1 MKVAKFKHFRLLMSL
16 VFCQCFTQYLS
27 LHKQTCFGKEEAESY
42 TIVSVMQNAA
52 GDICR
57 KNNRAT
63 GYLEKEQ

>member
-1 MKVAKFKHFRLLMSL
+1 MKVAKFKHFRFLMSL

-42 TIVSVMQNAA
+42 TIVSVMQTAA

>member
-1 MKVAKFKHFRLLMSL
+1 MKVAKFKHFLFLMSL
-16 VFCQCFTQYLS
+16 VFCKCFTQYLS
-27 LHKQTCFGKEEAESY
+27 LYKQTCFGKEEAESY

-57 KNNRAT
+57 KNNRAA